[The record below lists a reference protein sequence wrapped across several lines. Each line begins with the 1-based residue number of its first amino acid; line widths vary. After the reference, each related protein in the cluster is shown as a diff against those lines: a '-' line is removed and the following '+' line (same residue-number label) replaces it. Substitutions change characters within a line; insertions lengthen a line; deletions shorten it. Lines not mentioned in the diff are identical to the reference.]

1 MSILNDYMNKDLIF
15 LNLEINDQENLL
27 KYMAKELKKV
37 GNVNEEFV
45 EKVVEREKEFPTGLP
60 IEEIGVAIPHSDVEY
75 INRPAIAM
83 AVLKDTVSFYSMEDS
98 NQIIPVNIVFML
110 AVNDGNKQLKLLQEI
125 MGLIQSKEIL
135 KNIIEAETEEEILKL
150 ITT

>member
-1 MSILNDYMNKDLIF
+1 
-15 LNLEINDQENLL
+15 
-27 KYMAKELKKV
+27 
-37 GNVNEEFV
+37 
-45 EKVVEREKEFPTGLP
+45 
-60 IEEIGVAIPHSDVEY
+60 
-75 INRPAIAM
+75 M

>member
-15 LNLEINDQENLL
+15 LNLEINNQENLL
-27 KYMAKELKKV
+27 KYMAKELKIV

-75 INRPAIAM
+75 VNRPAIAM
-83 AVLKDTVSFYSMEDS
+83 AVLKDTVGFYSMEDS

-150 ITT
+150 ITS